1 MKKILVCISL
11 LFILVACSNA
21 NDDKPTG
28 NVEITKAFIEENA
41 EVGLTYSQV
50 RERFGTEVLAE
61 VVDNTETWLYDS
73 TQFKHF
79 EYNPTLE
86 GVAHE
91 EIKSGALEYQL
102 YINFSEEEAYMYSY
116 FYLGEDG
123 KVWQYQITPNNEP
136 LNIPVSS

>member
-1 MKKILVCISL
+1 MKKVLICISL
-11 LFILVACSNA
+11 LFILVACSNE
-21 NDDKPTG
+21 NDDNSTD

-61 VVDNTETWLYDS
+61 EVDNMETWLYDS
-73 TQFKHF
+73 THLNHF
-79 EYNPTLE
+79 EYTPTLE
-86 GVAHE
+86 SVVHE
-91 EIKSGALEYQL
+91 EIKSGSLEYQL

-123 KVWQYQITPNNEP
+123 KVWQYQITPSNDP